1 MGNADIG
8 SPKETLLLQKR
19 KINTCFYFYLL
30 VTINL
35 IKYAIYDL
43 LSSAKNEMKE
53 KTSRYQ

>member
-1 MGNADIG
+1 VVGNADIG
-8 SPKETLLLQKR
+8 SPKEILLQKR
-19 KINTCFYFYLL
+19 KINTMFLFI